1 MKIRPDI
8 LRVYREVHSWVGI
21 CAGLL
26 LFVAFFAGAISMFER
41 PLQNLTTPALDMP
54 PPAPLSQT
62 PALLEQVF
70 KAYPQARRS
79 YTVALAPDR
88 SLPGRVAWRS
98 HPPGH
103 GASVLNVATLGSDGA
118 LVVRQPQVS
127 PVASFIDT
135 LHQKVG
141 LPLPP
146 AISRPVM
153 GVVALLYGLALI
165 SGTLVFLPTLARN
178 LFAFR
183 RKDGPRKFWLDI
195 HNLLGFFSL
204 PFHIIMAVTSVVFA
218 FHDPIFAV
226 QNRLFASPAAHHAPL
241 DGSMPGPMHAGM
253 LGPTH
258 EAADGHSGPYPAATH
273 DERPLLA
280 PADLLAALE
289 TQAPGFVADTL
300 LYSHN
305 GRGDM
310 TLRVTGHDSRYST
323 RGPVAGFATMD
334 PRTGKILSA
343 DYLPG
348 HQKTGFAILTV
359 FFALHFGSFGG
370 NAIRWGYAVLGFAGA
385 ALFYTGNRLWVDA
398 RRRREKAAGLPHDSF
413 ATRILARLTPG
424 WVAGCISGSA
434 VILLL
439 GFIEPDIMT
448 ENVVTYVYYAVFL
461 GCIAVSLFRPQKTE
475 KSCNL

>member
-41 PLQNLTTPALDMP
+41 PLQNLTTPALDLP
-54 PPAPLSQT
+54 PPTPLSQT

-79 YTVALAPDR
+79 YTVVLSPDR

-103 GASVLNVATLGSDGA
+103 GGSVLNVATLGPDGA

-183 RKDGPRKFWLDI
+183 RKDGPRKFWLDM

-218 FHDPIFAV
+218 FHDPIFAM
-226 QNRLFASPAAHHAPL
+226 QNRLFASPAASHAPL
-241 DGSMPGPMHAGM
+241 DGSRPGSMHAGTPGPM
-253 LGPTH
+253 H
-258 EAADGHSGPYPAATH
+258 EAADGHPEPHPAAAH
-273 DERPLLA
+273 DESPLLA
-280 PADLLAALE
+280 PADLLATLE
-289 TQAPGFVADTL
+289 AQAPGFVADTL

-323 RGPVAGFATMD
+323 RGPVAGFATLD

-370 NAIRWGYAVLGFAGA
+370 NTIRWGYVVLGLAGA

-398 RRRREKAAGLPHDSF
+398 RRRREKAAGFARDSL
-413 ATRILARLTPG
+413 ATHILGRLTPG
-424 WVAGCISGSA
+424 WVVGCVIGNA
-434 VILLL
+434 VILAAAFLM
-439 GFIEPDIMT
+439 PDLMT
-448 ENVVTYVYYAVFL
+448 EAAVSELYYAVFV
-461 GCIAVSLFRPQKTE
+461 GCIVLFILRPRTTRP
-475 KSCNL
+475 STP